1 MQLRYPDYES
11 IIGLYTQ
18 GIYLMY
24 DNKRQGGKDRSSKGA
39 LTENLLEAI
48 VSLAWHE
55 VGGEAHRF
63 NIAKRRL
70 NVPIDTDY
78 VRNLTPEST
87 RNYVE
92 QNMEGYFYKVEL
104 DKGVEIDN
112 QLVLAVECK
121 AYTENAML
129 KRVLKDFELASIANP
144 KLLFCLFQLEN
155 ALGGDYG
162 DPNKSEYLGSESTHT
177 LMSHSPTVSLEI
189 ITLLD
194 SNHHPT
200 GLLHKPEH
208 FKELP
213 VENVT
218 TCVSKFRTLLEFF
231 V

>member
-1 MQLRYPDYES
+1 MQFRYPDYKSIVDLYTES
-11 IIGLYTQ
+11 IHLMSGLE
-18 GIYLMY
+18 
-24 DNKRQGGKDRSSKGA
+24 GGQTRGKKGA
-39 LTENLLEAI
+39 FVENIIEAI
-48 VSLAWHE
+48 VRLSWDEL
-55 VGGEAHRF
+55 GGVA
-63 NIAKRRL
+63 NRL
-70 NVPIDTDY
+70 NIEKQTEPIAI
-78 VRNLTPEST
+78 EE
-87 RNYVE
+87 NYVKNLKYE
-92 QNMEGYFYKVEL
+92 YLRHHIRLNKNKYIYKVEF
-104 DKGVEIDN
+104 DRAVEIDN
-112 QLVLAVECK
+112 NLVLAIECK
-121 AYTENAML
+121 AFTDNTML
-129 KRVLKDFELASIANP
+129 RRTLRDFELASIANP

-213 VENVT
+213 VENVI
-218 TCVSKFRTLLEFF
+218 TCVSKFRILLEFF

>member
-1 MQLRYPDYES
+1 MY
-11 IIGLYTQ
+11 GLTQ
-18 GIYLMY
+18 G
-24 DNKRQGGKDRSSKGA
+24 KTRGAKGR
-39 LTENLLEAI
+39 LVEKLLEAI

-55 VGGEAHRF
+55 IGGEVNRI
-63 NIAKRRL
+63 NIEKLRVT
-70 NVPIDTDY
+70 VPINANY
-78 VRNLTPEST
+78 VKNLIPEST
-87 RNYVE
+87 RNYVV
-92 QNMEGYFYKVEL
+92 QNVDKYIFRLEL
-104 DKGVEIDN
+104 DRVVEIDN
-112 QLVLAVECK
+112 RLVLAIECK
-121 AYTENAML
+121 AYTENTML
-129 KRVLKDFELASIANP
+129 RRTLRDFELASIANP